1 MSLPEELKNGLKIWG
16 FSPEVLISDE
26 GGWLPGIYDSRATAR
41 CAYKSLSYDDL
52 KKLEEMINNANTLD
66 RAITMDDLN
75 DYSLGLDNIVL

>member
-1 MSLPEELKNGLKIWG
+1 MPLPEELKNGLKIWG
-16 FSPEVLISDE
+16 FSPEVLISDD

-41 CAYKSLSYDDL
+41 CAYNSLSYDDL
-52 KKLEEMINNANTLD
+52 KKLEEMINNVDTLD

>member
-1 MSLPEELKNGLKIWG
+1 MPLPIEGKNGLKFWG
-16 FSPEVLISDE
+16 EMPEVLISDE

>member
-1 MSLPEELKNGLKIWG
+1 MPLPIEGKNGLKFWG
-16 FSPEVLISDE
+16 EMPEVCISDE